1 MRTRKGIEQTLTGML
16 IHNFQLTGKEQNEK
30 AEVTAKEIIKFLHD
44 EEKNLIIPPI
54 ESPNK
59 WLKKFQFWINSN

>member
-16 IHNFQLTGKEQNEK
+16 IRNFRLTGEQNK
-30 AEVTAKEIIKFLHD
+30 IAAETAKEIIQFLHD
-44 EEKNLIIPPI
+44 EEKNLVIPPI

-59 WLKKFQFWINSN
+59 WFKRIRLWLTA